1 MNYVMC
7 SGHVCDI
14 TTTNQPMNLFGHV
27 GLQTQMTKVIVFSEE
42 NVPFIPDSRLT
53 VPDEVSF
60 KNFLNFKMIGLI
72 KPKYL
77 NVLSTF
83 DT

>member
-1 MNYVMC
+1 MC
-7 SGHVCDI
+7 GEHICDI
-14 TTTNQPMNLFGHV
+14 ATTYRYQPNIGHV

-60 KNFLNFKMIGLI
+60 KNFLNFKMIARLI
-72 KPKYL
+72 K
-77 NVLSTF
+77 SF